1 MQSLK
6 FYNHGARWLLLVLNV
21 KVLVAAVNQDKAL
34 VLALFRDC
42 ETSRRFVC
50 SSILHTIHLTFPAQI
65 GRNVAVVKLHS
76 AIKSM
81 LGSCSGK
88 EPQVQGYQR
97 AVRPLCQGLAD
108 VWREKGREEENPNL

>member
-1 MQSLK
+1 M
-6 FYNHGARWLLLVLNV
+6 
-21 KVLVAAVNQDKAL
+21 KVLVGAFNP
-34 VLALFRDC
+34 
-42 ETSRRFVC
+42 ETVTVKLQTLRRLVC

-81 LGSCSGK
+81 LGSLSGE

-97 AVRPLCQGLAD
+97 AVRPLCQGLVD

>member
-1 MQSLK
+1 M
-6 FYNHGARWLLLVLNV
+6 
-21 KVLVAAVNQDKAL
+21 
-34 VLALFRDC
+34 
-42 ETSRRFVC
+42 
-50 SSILHTIHLTFPAQI
+50 
-65 GRNVAVVKLHS
+65 AVVKLHS

-81 LGSCSGK
+81 LGSLSGE